1 MDNNNICFSTW
12 RFHVAKI
19 IGSLLVG
26 AALLLWAQ
34 PIAAAS
40 QRYSQTLC
48 KEPGYTC
55 ITVKRDQNWV
65 SLFPDKYDREVV
77 QRLNRMGT
85 SLYPGMRIAVPDNLA
100 NTSLLDISPFPV
112 TIATPNQN
120 TIIVDPKLL
129 AFGAYDTDGT
139 LVHWGPISAG
149 QNYCSDVKRRCH
161 TITGTYTIYTK
172 QGAGCKSTKY
182 PLGKGGAPMPY
193 CMFFHKGFA
202 LHGSPTVPGYNASHG
217 CVRLYK
223 DDAKWLNTQF
233 VNVGSTQVIIKPY

>member
-1 MDNNNICFSTW
+1 MDSNNTYFSAW
-12 RFHVAKI
+12 RRHAAKT

-26 AALLLWAQ
+26 TALLLWEQ
-34 PIAAAS
+34 PITAAS
-40 QRYSQTLC
+40 QRYSQKLC
-48 KEPGYTC
+48 KDPGYTC
-55 ITVKRDQNWV
+55 VTVKHGQNWL
-65 SLFPDKYDREVV
+65 SLFPEKYDREVV

-85 SLYPGMRIAVPDNLA
+85 PLYTGMRIAVPDNLA
-100 NTSLLDISPFPV
+100 NTSLLDISPFPA
-112 TIATPNQN
+112 TITPPTHK

-172 QGAGCKSTKY
+172 QGPGCKSTKY
-182 PLGKGGAPMPY
+182 PIGKGGAPMPY
-193 CMFFHKGFA
+193 CMFFHNGFA

-223 DDAKWLNTQF
+223 DDARWLNTQF

>member
-1 MDNNNICFSTW
+1 MNHNNTYFLSLVPKT
-12 RFHVAKI
+12 AKI
-19 IGSLLVG
+19 LGCIFMG
-26 AALLLWAQ
+26 ATMLLWPQPVDAAQ
-34 PIAAAS
+34 PYG
-40 QRYSQTLC
+40 QKLC
-48 KEPGYTC
+48 KEPGYSC
-55 ITVKRDQNWV
+55 VTVVRGQTWV
-65 SLFPDKYDREVV
+65 SLFPDKYKREIV

-85 SLYPGMRIAVPDNLA
+85 PLYKGMRIAVPINLPQA
-100 NTSLLDISPFPV
+100 DLLSISPFPA
-112 TIATPNQN
+112 TITPPSHK
-120 TIIVDPKLL
+120 TIIVDPNKL
-129 AFGAYDTDGT
+129 AFAAYGVNGD

-161 TITGTYTIYTK
+161 TITGTYSIYTK
-172 QGAGCKSTKY
+172 QGAGCKSKKF

-233 VNVGSTQVIIKPY
+233 VQNGTRVIIRPY